1 MVDGPAPPGPFMA
14 VPPLPHS
21 AAAWDPETPPVIP
34 AFAKMPPEHA
44 IQPLSEAHGADGA
57 RLHHPVGTALLTEA
71 APLSAGDLAER
82 VRAAGQDLGF
92 VRVGFAAIDPLE
104 LGAERLSAWLREGR
118 HAEMDYLLG
127 PRHDPKQLLSEAK
140 TLIAVALA
148 YPASPAGLVPLRSGE
163 AGPPLTGIIARYA
176 RGDDYHDVMRKKLRR
191 LADAVANLLG
201 RPVLARHCVDTA
213 PLLERAAAERAG
225 LGFASKSTMTII
237 PGVGSYVMLGE
248 LLVDAEIAPDAPL
261 APRCGSCR
269 LCLDACPTGAIVD
282 AHVIDAR
289 RCISYLTIELSGP
302 VPRELRPL
310 IGARVFGCDVC
321 QDVCP
326 FNASAEGKPSAPELA
341 ARPHLVA
348 PDLIGLLELGSAR
361 YRTLVKGSA
370 LRRTHRAQLA
380 RNAAIALGNSKDPR
394 AVIPLARAVSAHT
407 SALVRGHAA
416 WALGEIGEP
425 ARELAWQALSCARD
439 HDADEFVREEAALA
453 LARLAPS

>member
-1 MVDGPAPPGPFMA
+1 V
-14 VPPLPHS
+14 S
-21 AAAWDPETPPVIP
+21 
-34 AFAKMPPEHA
+34 
-44 IQPLSEAHGADGA
+44 QPLSEAHGEGGA
-57 RLHHPVGTALLTEA
+57 RLHRPASGPPSE
-71 APLSAGDLAER
+71 PLSGAELAAG
-82 VRAAGQDLGF
+82 VRAAGQELGF

-104 LGAERLSAWLREGR
+104 LGAERLSAWLREGH
-118 HAEMDYLLG
+118 HAGMDYLLG
-127 PRHDPKQLLSEAK
+127 ERHDPRQLLSEAK

-148 YPASPAGLVPLRSGE
+148 YPGAPGLVPLRSAAHG
-163 AGPPLTGIIARYA
+163 APLTGIVARYA
-176 RGDDYHDVMRKKLRR
+176 RGEDYHDVMRKKLRR

-248 LLVDAEIAPDAPL
+248 LLVDAEISADAPI

-289 RCISYLTIELSGP
+289 RCISYLTIEHNGP
-302 VPRELRPL
+302 IPRELRPL
-310 IGARVFGCDVC
+310 IGLRVFGCDVC

-341 ARPHLVA
+341 ARPSLAA

-361 YRTLVKGSA
+361 YRQLVKGTA

-380 RNAAIALGNSKDPR
+380 RNAAVALGNSKDPR
-394 AVIPLARAVSAHT
+394 AVIPLARALSAHT
-407 SALVRGHAA
+407 SSLVRGHAA

-425 ARELAWQALSCARD
+425 AREHGLQALSCARA

-453 LARLAPS
+453 LLRLTPS

>member
-1 MVDGPAPPGPFMA
+1 M
-14 VPPLPHS
+14 PLEP
-21 AAAWDPETPPVIP
+21 
-34 AFAKMPPEHA
+34 A
-44 IQPLSEAHGADGA
+44 IQPLSEAHGVDGA
-57 RLHHPVGTALLTEA
+57 RVHHPAETSIVSAS
-71 APLSAGDLAER
+71 PLSASELAER
-82 VRAAGQDLGF
+82 VRAAGQELGF
-92 VRVGFAAIDPLE
+92 VRVGFASIEPLE

-148 YPASPAGLVPLRSGE
+148 YPASAPGLVPLRSGE
-163 AGPPLTGIIARYA
+163 HGAPLTGIVARYA
-176 RGDDYHDVMRKKLRR
+176 RGEDYHDVMRKKLRR

-225 LGFASKSTMTII
+225 LGFAAKSTMTII

-248 LLVDAEIAPDAPL
+248 LLVNAEITADAPI

-282 AHVIDAR
+282 AHVVDAR
-289 RCISYLTIELSGP
+289 RCISYLTIELNGP

-310 IGARVFGCDVC
+310 IGLRVFGCDVC

-380 RNAAIALGNSKDPR
+380 RNAAIALGNSKDAR

-425 ARELAWQALSCARD
+425 ARELARQSLTCASE
-439 HDADEFVREEAALA
+439 HDADPFVREEAALA
-453 LARLAPS
+453 LARLIRS

>member
-1 MVDGPAPPGPFMA
+1 MLSDGPSGRTLD
-14 VPPLPHS
+14 PPLPHS
-21 AAAWDPETPPVIP
+21 AVAWDPGASQLIP
-34 AFAKMPPEHA
+34 QDVKVPTEPQP
-44 IQPLSEAHGADGA
+44 QPLSEAHGADGA
-57 RLHHPVGTALLTEA
+57 RLHHPVSSA
-71 APLSAGDLAER
+71 AARSFSAAELASH

-104 LGAERLSAWLREGR
+104 LGAERLSTWLLAGR
-118 HAEMDYLLG
+118 HAEMGYLTSG
-127 PRHDPKQLLSEAK
+127 PRHDPRQLLSEAK

-148 YPASPAGLVPLRSGE
+148 YPASAALVPLRRAE
-163 AGPPLTGIIARYA
+163 EGPPLTGIIARYA
-176 RGDDYHDVMRKKLRR
+176 RGEDYHDVMRKKLRR

-225 LGFASKSTMTII
+225 LGFAAKSTMTII

-248 LLVDAEIAPDAPL
+248 LLVDAEIAADAPM
-261 APRCGSCR
+261 APRCGACR

-282 AHVIDAR
+282 AHVVDAR
-289 RCISYLTIELSGP
+289 RCISYLTIESSAP
-302 VPRELRPL
+302 IPRDLRPL

-341 ARPHLVA
+341 PRGPLTA
-348 PDLIGLLELGSAR
+348 PDLIGLLELGSAG
-361 YRTLVKGSA
+361 YRKLVKGTA

-380 RNAAIALGNSKDPR
+380 RNAAVALGNTKDAR

-407 SALVRGHAA
+407 SGLVRGHAA
-416 WALGEIGEP
+416 WALGEIGAE
-425 ARELAWQALSCARD
+425 AREHALQVLTCASE
-439 HDADEFVREEAALA
+439 HDADAFVREEASLA
-453 LARLAPS
+453 L